1 MPVCMVANMT
11 AIYRVCINALQR
23 RYVKFVNLLFDTMLL
38 LFCGKGHHVT
48 CDLTY
53 IGDDIMTQIACNIQ
67 RINMVGT
74 IQSNQTG
81 ALMGQYLKNNLMKTK
96 SYKYKM
102 WQHNK
107 KPLVASLMTM
117 VGLIKTLS
125 NYHEPII
132 IANGMMR
139 KR

>member
-1 MPVCMVANMT
+1 
-11 AIYRVCINALQR
+11 
-23 RYVKFVNLLFDTMLL
+23 
-38 LFCGKGHHVT
+38 
-48 CDLTY
+48 
-53 IGDDIMTQIACNIQ
+53 MTQIACNIQ

-81 ALMGQYLKNNLMKTK
+81 ALMGQYLKDNLMKTK